1 MILPSRVH
9 YSSLRR
15 LRQTAREARADTA
28 RRRTPEGS
36 RPHPEKCMPMPI
48 LDVVIRILLAAVLG
62 GVIGIEREIRE
73 HTAGFRTHI
82 LVSVGAAAFTLA
94 SSYGIAGTGL
104 DPNRIAAQIVSG
116 IGFLGA
122 GAIIRYG
129 VSVRG
134 LTTAASLWAVAAV
147 GLTVGQGFYSV
158 ALITTAVVIISLYA
172 LRLIEERLL
181 YPHVGRPVAVLVRFQ
196 SAGYTPLTELVAAMD
211 QAHVIVQEMAVV
223 PGENDSD
230 TIHLLLKLPRGVD
243 TAKLTGMI
251 AELTNVR
258 SVVLE

>member
-1 MILPSRVH
+1 
-9 YSSLRR
+9 
-15 LRQTAREARADTA
+15 
-28 RRRTPEGS
+28 
-36 RPHPEKCMPMPI
+36 MPMPI
-48 LDVVIRILLAAVLG
+48 HDVVIRILLASALG

-94 SSYGIAGTGL
+94 SSYGMAGTGF
-104 DPNRIAAQIVSG
+104 DPNRISAQIVSG

-147 GLTVGQGFYSV
+147 GLTTGQGLYSV
-158 ALITTAVVIISLYA
+158 ALVTTAVVVFSLGA
-172 LRLIEERLL
+172 LGLIEDRLI
-181 YPHVGRPVAVLVRFQ
+181 YPHTGRPVAVLVRFQ

-258 SVVLE
+258 TVVLE

>member
-1 MILPSRVH
+1 
-9 YSSLRR
+9 
-15 LRQTAREARADTA
+15 
-28 RRRTPEGS
+28 
-36 RPHPEKCMPMPI
+36 MPMPI
-48 LDVVIRILLAAVLG
+48 LDVFIRIILATALG
-62 GVIGIEREIRE
+62 GLIGIEREIRE

-94 SSYGIAGTGL
+94 SSYGIEGTSL
-104 DPNRIAAQIVSG
+104 DPNRISAQIVSG

-158 ALITTAVVIISLYA
+158 ALITTAVVIISLYV
-172 LRLIEERLL
+172 LRLIEDRLL
-181 YPHVGRPVAVLVRFQ
+181 YPHMGRPVAVRVHFQ
-196 SAGYTPLTELVAAMD
+196 SAGYTPLTQLVAALE
-211 QAHVIVQEMAVV
+211 QAHVIVKEMAVV

-243 TAKLTGMI
+243 TAKLAGLI
-251 AELTNVR
+251 ADLSDVR
-258 SVVLE
+258 TVVLE